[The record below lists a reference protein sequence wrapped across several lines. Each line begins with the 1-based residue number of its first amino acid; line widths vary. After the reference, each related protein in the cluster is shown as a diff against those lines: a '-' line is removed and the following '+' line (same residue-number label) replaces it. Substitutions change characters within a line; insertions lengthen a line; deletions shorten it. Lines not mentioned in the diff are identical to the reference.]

1 MPTGFD
7 NFPTFAFLKDRIEH
21 TMKIRVGIFFGGP
34 SREREISFAGGRTVY
49 DNLNKSLFE
58 PVPIFVDSHRN
69 LILLDWPFVY
79 KGTIRDFY
87 PPVEFLP
94 HSPNGFQVYLE
105 SLGQLSEADLDRL
118 ISKVGRRI
126 ALQDLPGLIDIAF
139 LALHG
144 IYGEDGQIQGELDQL
159 GIAFT
164 GSGIR
169 ASEIGMDKALQ
180 KELLPQKGFDAPS
193 VFSIARE
200 QWTAQADAY
209 FFQQAAEWIGF
220 PLVVRPANQGSSI
233 GVSIVN
239 APGDP
244 EEFRDAVNRA
254 FFREIIPVE
263 QWRNNSLFE
272 KVDYLRLLT
281 DIRDGLGFPM
291 TVTFGAHHAVVYH
304 PESLLTYLDEL
315 AQEAGLNSPEAFIL
329 DSHLDEKAVIIE
341 EFIYGREFSCIV
353 VRKEDGT
360 AVALPP
366 TEIVKG
372 GEVFDYRSKY
382 MPGMSRKETPIRLPD
397 DQITAICNECE
408 RLFYA
413 LGFGVYARIDGFIKE
428 DGRIFLN
435 DPNTTSGMMPS
446 SFFFHQAAEIGL
458 NPSQF
463 LTYILRTS
471 LWERIAENPSRK
483 SYQTLMS
490 SLDEAIEH
498 LHGHVGQKQRI
509 AVILGGYS
517 FERHISVESGRN
529 VFEKL
534 SSSDKYVPVPVF
546 LAGNAQQ
553 LEFYQIPINL
563 LLKDNA
569 DDILDKIRHWHLHPV
584 VEAIKLKCLQLTGKY
599 ASRNVVFEPRA
610 LSLRDL
616 SLETDGVFIAIHG
629 RPGEDGQLQKML
641 ETVGLPY
648 NGSDAVSSSITIDK
662 YRTLQTLKRNGF
674 RVTEQLLALQSDF
687 EPDPE
692 AFYRR
697 VESMFS
703 YPFIAKPVDDG
714 CSSAVKVIN
723 DRRQLDAFVRMMFRP
738 FGQES
743 PEARRTLRLKPKE
756 EFPRKPQILFEALIT
771 ARDASRFLEI
781 TGGLLTR
788 YRSDGT
794 LEYEMFE
801 PSEALAGGEVLS
813 LEEKFLAGEGQNI
826 TPARFAGDPE
836 GYRIVASQVKAELER
851 AARILDV
858 QGYARID
865 AFVRIYPNNRAETI
879 IIEVNSLPGMT
890 PATVIFHQAAINGYK
905 PYEFIDNILNFAFH
919 RRSKP
924 LVTAEKPSLP
934 PQTWQPL
941 PTAKPETT
949 PPSPP
954 ISPMKA
960 STPSNVPSSS
970 HPGPDLEGSTGRI
983 LSYYTTN
990 MFHFLKSGIFLRN
1003 VVALATFI
1011 FLVTAIIQGV
1021 LRIYTRHGESLQVH
1035 DYIGMAVEDAIRKA
1049 DSRNFRMVVTDSIF
1063 MVDKAPNVV
1072 IDQTP
1077 SPLSRVKEHRRIYL
1091 TVTKATPDMVSLP
1104 DIVGS
1109 YNYDQY
1115 ARKLAWVNVRSK
1127 IIERQFDA
1135 KLEENTILHFY
1146 FNGKKYAEEDV
1157 RKGLKVPMGATLDFV
1172 VTERLTGMVVVP
1184 DLVCKTYAEAA
1195 FIISS
1200 FNLNIGTLHGGDAPD
1215 ISNYSISAL
1224 KDLPVA
1230 QVNSNPQLKSRTCLI
1245 STPNS

>member
-1 MPTGFD
+1 
-7 NFPTFAFLKDRIEH
+7 
-21 TMKIRVGIFFGGP
+21 MKIKVGIFFGGP

-49 DNLNKSLFE
+49 DNLNKALFE

-105 SLGQLSEADLDRL
+105 SLGQISPQTLDEL
-118 ISKVGRRI
+118 IGRVGKRI
-126 ALQDLPGLIDIAF
+126 SLEDLPNLLDVAF

-144 IYGEDGQIQGELDQL
+144 VYGEDGQIQRELDQL
-159 GIAFT
+159 GIPYT

-180 KELLPQKGFDAPS
+180 KEMMPQMGFDAPK
-193 VFSIARE
+193 VFSIVRE
-200 QWTAQADAY
+200 HWTAQPEEQ
-209 FFQQAAEWIGF
+209 FFQQAAEEIGF

-233 GVSIVN
+233 GVSIVS
-239 APGDP
+239 APGSP
-244 EEFRDAVNRA
+244 EEFKDAVNRA
-254 FFREIIPVE
+254 FFREIIPLE
-263 QWRNNSLFE
+263 QWRSNSHYE

-291 TVTFGAHHAVVYH
+291 TVSFGAQQALVYH

-315 AQEAGLNSPEAFIL
+315 SQSSMPDTPSEIVLE
-329 DSHLDEKAVIIE
+329 SHLDEKAVIVE

-397 DQITAICNECE
+397 AQIEAICNACE
-408 RLFYA
+408 RLFHA

-471 LWERIAENPSRK
+471 LWERIAEHPNRLRYK
-483 SYQTLMS
+483 ELMS
-490 SLDEAIEH
+490 LLDNDLENMQGEA
-498 LHGHVGQKQRI
+498 GQKRRI

-534 SSSDKYVPVPVF
+534 SSSEKYEPIPVF
-546 LAGNAQQ
+546 LAGKDQA
-553 LEFYQIPINL
+553 LEFYQLPINL

-569 DDILDKIRHWHLHPV
+569 DDILEKIRHWSLHPV
-584 VEAIKLKCLQLTGKY
+584 VEAIKLKCLTLTGKY
-599 ASRNVVFEPRA
+599 ASRNVVFEPQELNIQTLQREA
-610 LSLRDL
+610 
-616 SLETDGVFIAIHG
+616 DGVFIAIHG
-629 RPGEDGQLQKML
+629 RPGEDGQLQQVL
-641 ETVGLPY
+641 ESVGLPY
-648 NGSDAVSSSITIDK
+648 NGSDALSSAITIDK

-674 RVTEQLLALQSDF
+674 KITEQLLVQKSDF
-687 EPDPE
+687 ETDPE
-692 AFYRR
+692 IFYRR

-703 YPFIAKPVDDG
+703 YPFIGKPVDDG
-714 CSSAVKVIN
+714 CSSAVKVLN
-723 DRRQLDAFVRMMFRP
+723 DRRQLEAFVRMMFRP
-738 FGQES
+738 TGQES
-743 PEARRTLRLKPKE
+743 PEARRTLRLKAKE
-756 EFPRKPQILFEALIT
+756 EFPRKQQILFEALIT

-781 TGGLLTR
+781 TCGLLTR
-788 YRSDGT
+788 YRPDGT
-794 LEYEMFE
+794 LEYEIFE

-826 TPARFAGDPE
+826 TPARFAPDAQS
-836 GYRIVASQVKAELER
+836 YQIIARQVKADLER
-851 AARILDV
+851 AARILGV

-865 AFVRIYPNNRAETI
+865 AFVRIYEGNRAETI

-905 PYEFIDNILNFAFH
+905 PYDFIDRILNFAFL
-919 RRSKP
+919 RKSMNSLGTTLP
-924 LVTAEKPSLP
+924 DTPAEE
-934 PQTWQPL
+934 WQPL
-941 PTAKPETT
+941 PSSQPEN
-949 PPSPP
+949 PPPPTVKSPFVQADP
-954 ISPMKA
+954 NFGPQRKS
-960 STPSNVPSSS
+960 
-970 HPGPDLEGSTGRI
+970 PGPDLEGSTGRV
-983 LSYYTTN
+983 LSYFAQN
-990 MFHFLKSGIFLRN
+990 LLQFLKSGIFLRN
-1003 VVALATFI
+1003 FAALAAFI
-1011 FLVTAIIQGV
+1011 FLSATLMQGI

-1035 DYIGMAVEDAIRKA
+1035 DYVGMSVDDAIRKA
-1049 DSRNFRMVVTDSIF
+1049 RSRNFLVVVTDSIF
-1063 MVDKAPNVV
+1063 MLDKAPNVV

-1077 SPLSRVKEHRRIYL
+1077 RPLSRVKERRRIYL
-1091 TVTKATPDMVSLP
+1091 TVTKATPDMVTLP
-1104 DIVGS
+1104 DMVGS

-1127 IIERQFDA
+1127 ITERQFDA
-1135 KLEENTILHFY
+1135 KQEENTILHFFY
-1146 FNGKKYAEEDV
+1146 NGQKYTETDV
-1157 RKGLKVPMGATLDFV
+1157 RNGLKVPMGTTLEFV
-1172 VTERLTGMVVVP
+1172 VTERLTGMVAVP
-1184 DLVCKTYAEAA
+1184 DLVCKTYSEAA

-1200 FNLNIGTLHGGDAPD
+1200 FNLNIGTVHGGDGLD
-1215 ISNYSISAL
+1215 ISNYYIWKQDPPFSPEVTLSAGQQIELYISAE
-1224 KDLPVA
+1224 LPA
-1230 QVNSNPQLKSRTCLI
+1230 GCGLEE
-1245 STPNS
+1245 